1 MLFFYRIIIN
11 LIILFSP
18 IIILIRLL
26 KKKED
31 LLRFK
36 EKFCF
41 FSKKRKKGKLVWF
54 HGASVGEI
62 LSIIPLIEKLEKNN
76 KVSQILITSNTQSS
90 SKILSNLKLKKTNHQ
105 FFPIDSNYYTKNFLN
120 YWRPSIAIFI
130 DSEIWPN
137 MITNIKDK
145 KIPLLLLNGRITKK
159 SFKRWIRF
167 PKSAKKIFSKFDKS
181 FPSNLQSK
189 KYLKLLGA
197 SKIKYLG
204 NLKFSQMEKDQNNLK
219 NDLEKKITSK
229 KVWCAAST
237 HRTEER
243 LFGLV
248 HKKLKLKHK
257 KLLTII
263 IPRHVERTK
272 NIINEMKDLN
282 LKVQIHSSKN
292 KLHRDTDIYLI
303 DTYGKTKSFFKIC
316 KIVFLGGSIVAH
328 GGQNPLEAA
337 RYGCKILHGPNIW
350 NFREIYD
357 LLNSYKVS
365 CKANNLNQIVNN
377 IDKILRDKTDFRN
390 IKYKIKKLGN
400 KILNSTIKEI
410 NFYVNKNES

>member
-26 KKKED
+26 RKKED

-41 FSKKRKKGKLVWF
+41 FSKKRRKGKLVWF
-54 HGASVGEI
+54 HGASVGEM
-62 LSIIPLIEKLEKNN
+62 LSIIPLVEKLEKNN
-76 KVSQILITSNTQSS
+76 KVSQILITSNTHSS
-90 SKILSNLKLKKTNHQ
+90 SKILSKLKLKKTNHQ

-120 YWRPSIAIFI
+120 YWMPSIAIFI

-137 MITNIKDK
+137 MITNIKVK

-189 KYLKLLGA
+189 KYLKFLGA
-197 SKIKYLG
+197 RKIKYLG

-219 NDLEKKITSK
+219 DNIKKKIISK

-237 HRTEER
+237 HKTEEK
-243 LFGLV
+243 LCGLV

-257 KLLTII
+257 NLLTII

-272 NIINEMKDLN
+272 NIINEMNELN
-282 LKVQIHSSKN
+282 LKVHTHSSKN
-292 KLHRDTDIYLI
+292 KLRQDTDIYLV
-303 DTYGKTKSFFKIC
+303 DSYGKTKSFFKVC
-316 KIVFLGGSIVAH
+316 KTVFLGGSIVAH

-350 NFREIYD
+350 NFKEIYG
-357 LLNSYKVS
+357 LLGDHKVS
-365 CKANNLNQIVNN
+365 CKANNLNQIINN
-377 IDKILRDKTDFRN
+377 IDRMLKIKNNSPN
-390 IKYKIKKLGN
+390 IKYKIEKLGN

-410 NFYVNKNES
+410 SFYVNKNES